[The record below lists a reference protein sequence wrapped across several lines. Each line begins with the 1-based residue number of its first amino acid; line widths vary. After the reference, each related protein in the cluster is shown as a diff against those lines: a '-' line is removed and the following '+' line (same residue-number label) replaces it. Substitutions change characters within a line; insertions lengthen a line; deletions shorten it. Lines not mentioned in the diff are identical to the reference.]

1 MDVNN
6 LVDSEISVDDLVD
19 AEIRRNFAIVR
30 KRRGR
35 GRKARRTRQKKKLMG
50 RKSEKKRKADN
61 STKEM
66 VTRLDI
72 NLTEPLPT
80 YEELL
85 LEIYQTGSRHSSE
98 KMRKSGQNTDQTP
111 HFSGTD
117 SPPPVLTTP
126 SDVEEPP
133 AAIQPYEYPVN
144 PTLGDPKIFVK
155 QPNVPISSISQ
166 HNKFAKWFRPASD
179 KKKSTKHTKSESRK
193 MKKSFTR
200 RLKEHKPSRPRPTPF
215 EHLDV

>member
-6 LVDSEISVDDLVD
+6 LVDSEISVNDLVD
-19 AEIRRNFAIVR
+19 AEIRKNFAIVR

-35 GRKARRTRQKKKLMG
+35 GRKARRTSQKKKLMG
-50 RKSEKKRKADN
+50 RKSAKKRKADN

-85 LEIYQTGSRHSSE
+85 LDIFQTGSRHSSE
-98 KMRKSGQNTDQTP
+98 KMTESGQNTDQTP
-111 HFSGTD
+111 HFSGTK
-117 SPPPVLTTP
+117 SPPSVLTMVE
-126 SDVEEPP
+126 DVEEPP

-155 QPNVPISSISQ
+155 QPNVPISSIPKR
-166 HNKFAKWFRPASD
+166 NKFAKWSRPASD
-179 KKKSTKHTKSESRK
+179 KKKSKKHTKSESRK

-200 RLKEHKPSRPRPTPF
+200 KLKEHKPSRPTPTPF